1 MVSTNQDL
9 DIRYALPHLAFANSF
24 SSLWIELE
32 SHLLLIHAYS
42 NKSTTSTQNH
52 GVPFRIYLF
61 LILQNVWLGSFLP
74 PTSTTYSSSWYAS
87 VHILPNI
94 KAHTFDKC
102 SKSCHQLQS
111 STPNSSLSQI
121 WLTLTLSTPLV
132 SKYHMNAISFCSPP
146 NMTSF
151 TCQEAFRVHS
161 APVCLGK

>member
-1 MVSTNQDL
+1 MPTQTNPQPQLRTMGFLSGFTFSLSFRMCDL
-9 DIRYALPHLAFANSF
+9 GRPL
-24 SSLWIELE
+24 
-32 SHLLLIHAYS
+32 
-42 NKSTTSTQNH
+42 
-52 GVPFRIYLF
+52 
-61 LILQNVWLGSFLP
+61 

-146 NMTSF
+146 NVTSF
-151 TCQEAFRVHS
+151 TYQEAFRVHS